1 MIQVEEKTGK
11 NFEQSMDNFVHKVDT
26 VRDRAANLQQ
36 RADELSPQTDI
47 KSAALEELYSA
58 LEELHVAEE
67 ELRAQNEELAIA
79 RANVE
84 AERQRYQELFEFAP
98 DGYLVTDDVGIIK
111 EANRAVAS
119 MFKIS
124 QLKIIGKPLAN
135 FVPIE
140 ERRCFRAKLNQLRQ
154 LNWMQEW
161 ELQLCNREGAT
172 FDAAVTI
179 STIHDWEG
187 KVIGWRWLVR
197 DITLRKQTE
206 ARIRNVQMQNLQ
218 LQEAAR
224 LKSHFLAIMSHELR
238 SPMNAIIGF
247 SQLLLRYPHTSLAP
261 KQENM
266 VQRILNNGRHL
277 LTLIDD
283 ILDFSK
289 LEAGR
294 LELKLQELNLAEI
307 ITATAEEMRSLA
319 EQKNLTMEV
328 NLNLDNSVIFNDKTR
343 LRQVVVNLLSNA
355 IKFTEVGGIQIE
367 VWELAEN
374 KIAIVVKDTGIGIA
388 ESDLGHI
395 FEEFRQGNQTLIRE
409 QGGTGLG
416 LAITNRLVEMMQ
428 GKITVE
434 SKLGQGSTFYVEI
447 PRHLMEQKFRSS
459 DAFRHRNYTKNNST
473 HKF

>member
-1 MIQVEEKTGK
+1 MIQVEKETGK
-11 NFEQSMDNFVHKVDT
+11 NFEHSMDSFVHKVDT
-26 VRDRAANLQQ
+26 VRERAANLQQ
-36 RADELSPQTDI
+36 RADELSSPQVDI
-47 KSAALEELYSA
+47 KSAALEELHSA

-79 RANVE
+79 RAVAE

-119 MFKIS
+119 LFKIS
-124 QLKIIGKPLAN
+124 QQKIIGKPLAN

-140 ERRCFRAKLNQLRQ
+140 ERRCFRAKLNQLHQ
-154 LNWMQEW
+154 LDLTQEW

-197 DITLRKQTE
+197 DITVRKQTE
-206 ARIRNVQMQNLQ
+206 AQIRNIQLQNLQ

-266 VQRILNNGRHL
+266 VQRILNSGRHL
-277 LTLIDD
+277 LTLIDE

-294 LELKLQELNLAEI
+294 LELKLQELNLAEVV
-307 ITATAEEMRSLA
+307 TATVEEMLSLA

-328 NLNLDNSVIFNDKTR
+328 KLDLHNPVIFNDKTR
-343 LRQVVVNLLSNA
+343 LRQVLVNLLSNA
-355 IKFTEVGGIQIE
+355 IKFTEDGGVQIE
-367 VWELAEN
+367 VREVAEN
-374 KIAIVVKDTGIGIA
+374 KIAIAVKDTGIGIA

-395 FEEFRQGNQTLIRE
+395 FEEFRQGNQTLTRE
-409 QGGTGLG
+409 HGGTGLG
-416 LAITNRLVEMMQ
+416 LAITNRLVNVMQ

-434 SKLGQGSTFYVEI
+434 SNLDQGTTFSVEI
-447 PRHLMEQKFRSS
+447 PRQVVPQKFRSF
-459 DAFRHRNYTKNNST
+459 DA
-473 HKF
+473 